1 MKTHRDLIVYQ
12 KSILFVSEIYLLT
25 SGYPKSEQFGI
36 VSQMRRSAVSIPSN
50 IAEGSARNH
59 IKELIQFLY
68 ISLGSA
74 AELETQI
81 IISKNLNFIKE
92 TDSNSLL
99 EKLNEISKMLN
110 GLITRKKGE

>member
-50 IAEGSARNH
+50 IAEGSARNSD
-59 IKELIQFLY
+59 KEFKYFSSIA
-68 ISLGSA
+68 LGSA
-74 AELETQI
+74 TELNYFLQL
-81 IISKNLNFIKE
+81 SKDLGYIDDKIYFE
-92 TDSNSLL
+92 LSN
-99 EKLNEISKMLN
+99 KLKIVLKMLN
-110 GLITRKKGE
+110 KLIQKLR